1 MSVIGFVNFLFSYI
15 YDTFVKKF
23 YDVPRLDVKY
33 VYEFMITSKSLP
45 EIPQCATSYES
56 LD

>member
-45 EIPQCATSYES
+45 EIP
-56 LD
+56 